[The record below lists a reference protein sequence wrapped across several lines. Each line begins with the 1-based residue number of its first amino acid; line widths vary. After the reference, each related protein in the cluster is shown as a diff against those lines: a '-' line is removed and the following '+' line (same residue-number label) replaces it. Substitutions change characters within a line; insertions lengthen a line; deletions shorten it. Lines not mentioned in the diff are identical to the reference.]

1 MSNGIASLTGYSR
14 LYFDPK
20 NWQQIVAK
28 LPDNLKLSLPTV
40 EEIEHDLRQLQD
52 GMGG

>member
-1 MSNGIASLTGYSR
+1 MNNGIASLADYSR
-14 LYFDPK
+14 LYCDPK
-20 NWQQIVAK
+20 NWQQTVAK

-40 EEIEHDLRQLQD
+40 EEIEHDLRQLQE